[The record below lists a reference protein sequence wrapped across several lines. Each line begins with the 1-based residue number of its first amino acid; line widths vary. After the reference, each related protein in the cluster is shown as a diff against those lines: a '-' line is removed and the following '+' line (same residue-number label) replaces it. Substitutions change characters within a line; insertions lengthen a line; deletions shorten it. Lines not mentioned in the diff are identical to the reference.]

1 MKNNPLAQRKSG
13 NRMNLLKEENG
24 QFIIS
29 NQRASNLNINII
41 ENTDFSDLTYVN
53 RIIDTITD
61 IENDSDFDELC
72 ISIETIG
79 LINPIYLQVRDDGK
93 YRIVSGLRRMVA
105 SKKILEEGKKI
116 KAKDKIM
123 IIPENADLTLLDKIS
138 IDENAKRKN
147 LTIMELSWK
156 FNQDAKEKG
165 KSIEQLMNDYGFSK
179 RHTLRIKKAI
189 DYPKEIQEIIDDLGP
204 EKSELLNR
212 LIILLKPSMKTQKI
226 INKYKYFTR
235 EELRET
241 VKKLK
246 KNKSEN
252 INFKFGRNKS
262 TITLMNKFNIK
273 KELSPKAKKEI
284 ETFFLSLKQKYDL

>member
-13 NRMNLLKEENG
+13 NRTNLLREENG
-24 QFIIS
+24 QSIIL
-29 NQRASNLNINII
+29 NQRTLNLNINVI
-41 ENTDFSDLTYVN
+41 ENTDFSDLMYVN
-53 RIIDTITD
+53 RIINTITD
-61 IENDSDFDELC
+61 IENDSDFGELC
-72 ISIETIG
+72 ISIESIG

-116 KAKDKIM
+116 KAKEKII
-123 IIPENADLTLLDKIS
+123 IIPESADLTLLDKIS

-189 DYPKEIQEIIDDLGP
+189 DYPIEIQEIIDTLGP
-204 EKSELLNR
+204 EKAELLNR
-212 LIILLKPSMKTQKI
+212 LIILLKTSMKTQKI
-226 INKYKYFTR
+226 INKYKDFTR
-235 EELRET
+235 EELREI
-241 VKKLK
+241 VKNLK
-246 KNKSEN
+246 KDKSNN
-252 INFKFGRNKS
+252 IDFKSSRNKS
-262 TITLMNKFNIK
+262 IITLRNEFNLK
-273 KELSPKAKKEI
+273 KELSPEAKKEI